1 MRRVAVLGPGAV
13 GGALAT
19 HLASTGVHVV
29 CVARPDMV
37 RVLALSGLALEVA
50 GGEPILARP
59 EVREELVQP
68 VDLLL
73 VTVKAHQLEEALE
86 QVDPGAVADAV
97 VLPLLNGLEHVEL
110 LRARFGPRIAAGSL
124 GHFEA
129 YRAGRVQIIQTTP
142 SGTIALASEE
152 LPEERLKE
160 AADMLTSA
168 GFEVHLEQNERQVLW
183 SKAARA
189 AVLSAATS
197 LTHGPVGQ
205 LLDDRTWRPRI
216 EHALSEACEIAA
228 ADGAT
233 IVPSSQWAIIGALDY
248 DITTSTA
255 RDVADGRPSEL
266 DAITGSVVRAGA
278 RLGVLCPTL
287 DELYAEAVAHAAE
300 TAEARR

>member
-1 MRRVAVLGPGAV
+1 VLGPGAV

-29 CVARPDMV
+29 CVPRRDMV
-37 RVLALSGLALEVA
+37 NLLAMSGLALEVA

-59 EVREELVQP
+59 EVRDELVQP

-73 VTVKAHQLEEALE
+73 VTVKAHQLEDALE
-86 QVDPGAVADAV
+86 QVDPAAVMDAV

-110 LRARFGPRIAAGSL
+110 LRARFGARVAAGSL

-142 SGTIALASEE
+142 SGAIAMASED
-152 LPEERLKE
+152 LPAERLE
-160 AADMLTSA
+160 DAAGMLTSA
-168 GFEVHLEQNERQVLW
+168 GFEVQVEHNERQVLW

-197 LTHGPVGQ
+197 LTHGSVGQ
-205 LLDDRTWRPRI
+205 LLDDRTWRSRI
-216 EHALSEACEIAA
+216 QQALPEACEIAS

-248 DITTSTA
+248 DLTTSTA
-255 RDVADGRPSEL
+255 RDVAEGRPSEL

-278 RLGVLCPTL
+278 RLGVPCPAL
-287 DELYAEAVAHAAE
+287 DELYAEAAAHAAE
-300 TAEARR
+300 IAEARR